1 MRNSLAHANSRPSK
15 GTRRPAVFSRYVAA
29 HALALV
35 FLPVSVG
42 IADDR
47 DWVEPRGSN
56 ATEVQR
62 LVDDFRASLA
72 IAQPV
77 VVTFAESNPLMVSVQ
92 RAGDGR
98 DEFHLS
104 FESGFL
110 DVLTDEDIKAVIAH
124 ELGHVWIFTHHPYL
138 QTEALANK
146 IAMRVVSRESLEKV
160 YEKVWQRGGVKGD
173 IARFIH

>member
-1 MRNSLAHANSRPSK
+1 
-15 GTRRPAVFSRYVAA
+15 VFSRYVVASA
-29 HALALV
+29 IALAL
-35 FLPVSVG
+35 LPVSVG
-42 IADDR
+42 SADDR
-47 DWVEPRGSN
+47 DWIEPRSN
-56 ATEVQR
+56 EATEIQR
-62 LVDDFRASLA
+62 LVDAFRASLA
-72 IAQPV
+72 IPQPV
-77 VVTFAESNPLMVSVQ
+77 VVAFADSNPLMVSVQ

-104 FESGFL
+104 FEAGFL

-146 IAMRVVSRESLEKV
+146 IAMRVVSRESLERV